1 MALMRGTPCSGCA
14 ARAARP
20 CRGEPWSRSWSAC
33 RAGCARRSSRTHRPG
48 EECRRSR
55 WRCPA
60 WPEGASS
67 SPSCSA
73 VRGGRFV
80 RSMSCSTVFLL
91 IASPFRP
98 VGRAGR
104 DDADDLHGLLD
115 AIFGSCRRAAGR
127 EACYAAAWL
136 TCLPRASARQPPP
149 GRNAGWA
156 AAAGFPV
163 IPTHENR
170 AFPLSVTGTT
180 GAAWHFRG
188 ARPSRPQFRAAHCL
202 VAMPGILAPLGP
214 SESGVAPPPG
224 TPSFASISM
233 KARRSSAV
241 R

>member
-1 MALMRGTPCSGCA
+1 MGC
-14 ARAARP
+14 P
-20 CRGEPWSRSWSAC
+20 SSSSSRLV
-33 RAGCARRSSRTHRPG
+33 CATSSRTWPSTRPSVC
-48 EECRRSR
+48 CR
-55 WRCPA
+55 CAP
-60 WPEGASS
+60 SS
-67 SPSCSA
+67 TRFGSERANGSA
-73 VRGGRFV
+73 KARRAVPKLTPCLGRF
-80 RSMSCSTVFLL
+80 RC
-91 IASPFRP
+91 
-98 VGRAGR
+98 
-104 DDADDLHGLLD
+104 
-115 AIFGSCRRAAGR
+115 CAAGR
-127 EACYAAAWL
+127 ESCYVVVWL
-136 TCLPRASARQPPP
+136 TCLPRAPAHQPPP

>member
-1 MALMRGTPCSGCA
+1 MGCPSSSMSRLVCATSNRTWPSIKPSVRHRCSPSSIRSGSEMANGSAKARRAVSKLTPCLRRFA
-14 ARAARP
+14 AALTGSHSNQVFIQICYNSFAVQRNL
-20 CRGEPWSRSWSAC
+20 GSRC
-33 RAGCARRSSRTHRPG
+33 H
-48 EECRRSR
+48 
-55 WRCPA
+55 
-60 WPEGASS
+60 
-67 SPSCSA
+67 
-73 VRGGRFV
+73 
-80 RSMSCSTVFLL
+80 
-91 IASPFRP
+91 
-98 VGRAGR
+98 
-104 DDADDLHGLLD
+104 
-115 AIFGSCRRAAGR
+115 AAGK
-127 EACYAAAWL
+127 ESCYAAAWL
-136 TCLPRASARQPPP
+136 ICLSRAPARQPPP

-180 GAAWHFRG
+180 GAAWRFRG